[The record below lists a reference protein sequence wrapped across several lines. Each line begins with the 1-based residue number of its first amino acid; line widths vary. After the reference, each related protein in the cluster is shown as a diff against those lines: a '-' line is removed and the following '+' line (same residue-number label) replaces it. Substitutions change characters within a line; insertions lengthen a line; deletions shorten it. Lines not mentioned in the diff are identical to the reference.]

1 MVQTGSSSK
10 GDSWQVHHDTTA
22 VAAAL
27 DPKGL
32 CEGALK
38 RGIAAA
44 FPPAGSHCCHLLL
57 LCWFT

>member
-1 MVQTGSSSK
+1 MVQKGSSST

-44 FPPAGSHCCHLLL
+44 FPPAGSRYSYLLL
-57 LCWFT
+57 LCCFT

>member
-1 MVQTGSSSK
+1 MVQTGSSK

-27 DPKGL
+27 DSKGL

-44 FPPAGSHCCHLLL
+44 FSPAGSHCCQLSLP
-57 LCWFT
+57 CGFT

>member
-27 DPKGL
+27 DSKGL

-44 FPPAGSHCCHLLL
+44 FPGSHCCQLSLP
-57 LCWFT
+57 CGFT